1 MSNPQEEMEITPKET
16 QKEQELVKE
25 LVIGIWFRQG
35 SAYEDKYQCK
45 IIYGNADVEEEYDRH
60 LCELNYPYRCPGV
73 FKVRP
78 RSIPTIVLCYGLDNT
93 GNEEVRVQDL
103 YIFTQDGWK
112 YMKVLE
118 ERIPIE

>member
-1 MSNPQEEMEITPKET
+1 MAIQETNPETQIET
-16 QKEQELVKE
+16 QKELV
-25 LVIGIWFRQG
+25 LDVWYRQG
-35 SAYEDKYQCK
+35 SAFEDKYQCEV
-45 IIYGNADVEEEYDRH
+45 IYGNADVDEEYDRH

-73 FKVRP
+73 FRVRP
-78 RSIPTIVLCYGLDNT
+78 RSIPTIVLCHGLDNT